1 MTIGEKVT
9 LLKDRLGFKDFQAFG
24 KWTGI
29 NGSWLLDQS
38 KKTELIT
45 ANIDLYKKL
54 AIACNISLDWLLLD
68 DISECVIPVTN
79 LDSND
84 LLYKLNE
91 IQQGISTE
99 TTFNGIQLN
108 DKQKELVVDGVDV
121 LKQLIN
127 SGI

>member
-1 MTIGEKVT
+1 M
-9 LLKDRLGFKDFQAFG
+9 
-24 KWTGI
+24 
-29 NGSWLLDQS
+29 
-38 KKTELIT
+38 
-45 ANIDLYKKL
+45 YKKL

-84 LLYKLNE
+84 LLYKLNVL
-91 IQQGISTE
+91 QQGISTE
-99 TTFNGIQLN
+99 TIFNGIQLN
-108 DKQKELVVDGVDV
+108 DKQKELVVDGIDV

>member
-91 IQQGISTE
+91 LQQGISTE

-108 DKQKELVVDGVDV
+108 DKQKELVVDGIDV

>member
-1 MTIGEKVT
+1 MFEK
-9 LLKDRLGFKDFQAFG
+9 LKQIIKQWKCRHRMDVVRWHWVHFPDYEPL
-24 KWTGI
+24 
-29 NGSWLLDQS
+29 SV
-38 KKTELIT
+38 EV
-45 ANIDLYKKL
+45 
-54 AIACNISLDWLLLD
+54 
-68 DISECVIPVTN
+68 ISECVIPVTN

-108 DKQKELVVDGVDV
+108 DKQKELVVDGIDV
-121 LKQLIN
+121 LKQLVN

>member
-108 DKQKELVVDGVDV
+108 DKQKELVVDGIDV